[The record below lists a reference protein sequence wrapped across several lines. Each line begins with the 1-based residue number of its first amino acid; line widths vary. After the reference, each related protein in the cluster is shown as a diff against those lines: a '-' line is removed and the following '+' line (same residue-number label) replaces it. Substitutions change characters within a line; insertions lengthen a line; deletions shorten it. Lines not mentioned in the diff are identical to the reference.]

1 MIEIVTI
8 NDLDYY
14 KFFSVIIFIE
24 KEREIHLNSE
34 YPSRFII
41 LSLIFSRFYSRKIY
55 QVLLEFRIFNE
66 EWKEIEK
73 NDEYKQP

>member
-1 MIEIVTI
+1 MNMIEIVTI

-34 YPSRFII
+34 YPSRFIV
-41 LSLIFSRFYSRKIY
+41 IFF
-55 QVLLEFRIFNE
+55 VVVVH
-66 EWKEIEK
+66 
-73 NDEYKQP
+73 